1 LFFDTTIYFYQ
12 YELIMADKEQKSSMN
27 FGEITTIR
35 NILMGQQM
43 QEYDGRF
50 EGVQENQ
57 NALEAALNERI
68 DALEKRTEN
77 RLQELQSD
85 MSQRFDKLE
94 QLMLGNIKDLNQK
107 VDKVT
112 GDDRNK
118 MGELFAEMSKRLLQ

>member
-1 LFFDTTIYFYQ
+1 
-12 YELIMADKEQKSSMN
+12 MADKEQKSSMN

-68 DALEKRTEN
+68 DALEKRTET
-77 RLQELQSD
+77 RLRELQSD
-85 MSQRFDKLE
+85 ISQRFDKLE
-94 QLMLGNIKDLNQK
+94 QLMLGNVKDLNHK
-107 VDKVT
+107 VDKIT

>member
-1 LFFDTTIYFYQ
+1 
-12 YELIMADKEQKSSMN
+12 MANKNQNTPMN

-50 EGVQENQ
+50 ENVQENL
-57 NALEAALNERI
+57 NALEAALNEKI
-68 DALEKRTEN
+68 DAIEKRTEG

-94 QLMLGNIKDLNQK
+94 QLMVGNVKDLNQK
-107 VDKVT
+107 IDKIT
-112 GDDRNK
+112 GDDRKK
-118 MGELFAEMSKRLLQ
+118 MGELFSEMSKRLLG

>member
-1 LFFDTTIYFYQ
+1 
-12 YELIMADKEQKSSMN
+12 MANKDQNSTMN

-50 EGVQENQ
+50 DGVQENL
-57 NALEAALNERI
+57 NNLEAALNEKI
-68 DALEKRTEN
+68 DALEKRTEG
-77 RLQELQSD
+77 RLQELQAD

-94 QLMLGNIKDLNQK
+94 SLMTGNIKDLNER

-112 GDDRNK
+112 GDDRRK